1 MPTTSPV
8 IYEPA
13 LNKAQMIEWGKQ
25 LWKEAYEV
33 DRMQLEEMVPAI
45 LGDSQVNGIFV
56 WDNLKV
62 PQLRRF
68 NQAMFRIARFSH

>member
-1 MPTTSPV
+1 
-8 IYEPA
+8 
-13 LNKAQMIEWGKQ
+13 MIEWGKK
-25 LWKEAYEV
+25 LWAEAYEV

-62 PQLRRF
+62 PQLRRL